1 MVICLER
8 GADLHMPSWCH
19 CHSLS
24 LASVKS
30 RLVLPF
36 CYRLTRL
43 VPDKGPLNGR
53 ACVRAC
59 MYLCAACSFFC
70 VVRQTWRI
78 NVFNFLRNSVFEK
91 SLESVHCRPSG
102 SRTNRRGRQ
111 FVTWRRAA
119 YSVSVCCAA
128 GTCQWW
134 TPAKIASVTHD
145 HRFTVLQPQ
154 LTYARVSRT
163 DRLLQAVY
171 SLLIIIIVFLYPR

>member
-1 MVICLER
+1 VYVR
-8 GADLHMPSWCH
+8 TY
-19 CHSLS
+19 
-24 LASVKS
+24 V
-30 RLVLPF
+30 
-36 CYRLTRL
+36 
-43 VPDKGPLNGR
+43 
-53 ACVRAC
+53 CVFVC
-59 MYLCAACSFFC
+59 CFC
-70 VVRQTWRI
+70 VVLPTWRI
-78 NVFNFLRNSVFEK
+78 SVFNFLRNSVFEK
-91 SLESVHCRPSG
+91 SLESVHCRPTG

-134 TPAKIASVTHD
+134 TPAKNASVTHD

-171 SLLIIIIVFLYPR
+171 SLLIIIIIFIPQGPDLQILRLSYNNAKVTIDLWQASNLQSILQRTLGFS